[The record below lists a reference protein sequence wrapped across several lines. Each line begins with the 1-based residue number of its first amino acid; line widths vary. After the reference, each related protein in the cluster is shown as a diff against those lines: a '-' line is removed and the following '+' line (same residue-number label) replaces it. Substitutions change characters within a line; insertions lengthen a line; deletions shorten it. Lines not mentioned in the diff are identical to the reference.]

1 MNIAHLILREIDKIR
16 FCAIFSIALAAT
28 PALAQTFTV
37 GMTSTPDSYNTI
49 AGQSFTP
56 TILGPDGS
64 GTPPGPSDLVNL
76 MSFTFAFNTTGEI
89 IVPETLYIVPDSL
102 ITSGMS
108 LSTAISHAIYSTSD
122 YSDINANLSFGGYST
137 RTFNFTSGVE
147 LTAGTTYAA
156 LLESLADL
164 RQVATTAD
172 TAYTGGMEYWS
183 NWGDVL
189 SGDGP
194 DPDFYYDASFS
205 ASFAAV
211 PEPRSTAILVATALL
226 GFATIRR
233 FSRPTVAK

>member
-1 MNIAHLILREIDKIR
+1 MNNAHLILRRFDKTRLLI
-16 FCAIFSIALAAT
+16 ALSFSIATT
-28 PALAQTFTV
+28 PALTQTFTV
-37 GMTSTPDSYNTI
+37 GMTSTPGSYHSV

-76 MSFTFAFNTTGEI
+76 MTFTFAFNTSGQI
-89 IVPETLYIVPDSL
+89 FVPETLYIVPDSL

-108 LSTAISHAIYSTSD
+108 LSSAISHAIYNTSD
-122 YSDINANLSFGGYST
+122 YNDITANPSFGNYST
-137 RTFNFTSGVE
+137 RTFNFSSGAE

-156 LLESLADL
+156 LLENLTDL
-164 RQVATTAD
+164 RQVDNTVD

-189 SGDGP
+189 SGD
-194 DPDFYYDASFS
+194 DPDAVFSYDASFS

-211 PEPRSTAILVATALL
+211 PEPRSTAILIATALL

-233 FSRPTVAK
+233 FSRSTVAK